1 MKVNFAK
8 LIGALTLLVVALSG
22 CPITKPPPANDAT
35 KRALLE
41 AAGVCSL
48 DAVQAFRTEARAL
61 ASSPTKDQWKRA
73 MTAWQR
79 VELLQFGPT
88 GSSSFPAGQD
98 FRDQLYSWPL
108 VSRCAIDDV
117 LVTKGWEAG
126 VSGLLVNRRGLAAL
140 EYLLFYEG
148 DDVSCSQPGWAAL
161 DAPEKAA
168 RKQAYA
174 AALATDV
181 AARAD
186 ALVAAWEG
194 GYLETLK
201 TAGPGN
207 ATYPSVQLAL
217 NRVSD
222 ALFAIEDSTK
232 ELKLS
237 TPLGLHGC
245 TPVPCLDQL
254 ESQYAHHNTANVRAN
269 LRGFRQLLQGC
280 GDGFA
285 GVGFDDVLEQAN
297 AASVGTRLIDA
308 TIATEAALDAIEEPD
323 LSQALVSDPASVR
336 ALFDALKV
344 VTDLLKSEFVIA
356 VDVAL
361 PAGLEGDND

>member
-1 MKVNFAK
+1 M
-8 LIGALTLLVVALSG
+8 G
-22 CPITKPPPANDAT
+22 CPVSKPQPVDETTKL
-35 KRALLE
+35 ALLE
-41 AAGVCSL
+41 GAGACSL
-48 DAVQAFRTEARAL
+48 DAVRAFRAEATAL
-61 ASSPTKDQWKRA
+61 AASPSQDGWKRA
-73 MTAWQR
+73 MKAWQR

-108 VSRCAIDDV
+108 VSRCAVDDV
-117 LVTKGWEAG
+117 LVSRGWEAG
-126 VSGLLVNRRGLAAL
+126 VGTLLVNRRGLAPL
-140 EYLLFYEG
+140 EYLLFYAG
-148 DDVSCSQPGWAAL
+148 DDVSCSATGWAAL
-161 DAPEKAA
+161 TPAEHAA

-181 AARAD
+181 KARAD

-201 TAGPGN
+201 TAGSAGN
-207 ATYPSVQLAL
+207 TTYPTVQGAL

-222 ALFAIEDSTK
+222 ALYAIEDGTK
-232 ELKLS
+232 ELRLS

-245 TPVPCLDQL
+245 TPAPCLDQL
-254 ESQYAHHNTANVRAN
+254 ESQYAHHNTENVRAN
-269 LRGFRQLLQGC
+269 LHAFRQLLQGC
-280 GDGFA
+280 GADYA
-285 GVGFDDVLEQAN
+285 GVGFDDVLEKSN
-297 AASVGTRLIDA
+297 AASLAARLIDA
-308 TIATEAALDAIEEPD
+308 TAKAQAALDTIEEPD

-336 ALFDALKV
+336 ALYDAVKAI
-344 VTDLLKSEFVIA
+344 TDLLKSEFVIA